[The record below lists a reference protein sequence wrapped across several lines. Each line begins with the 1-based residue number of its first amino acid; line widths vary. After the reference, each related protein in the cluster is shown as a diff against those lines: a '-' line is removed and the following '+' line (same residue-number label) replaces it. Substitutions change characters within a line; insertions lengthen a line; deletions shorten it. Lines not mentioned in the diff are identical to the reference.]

1 MQRREEP
8 DGLAWEDLA
17 MLLAGIEHGSLNRA
31 AKALRIGQ
39 ATASR
44 RLARLEERV
53 NARLFD
59 RTPEGLL
66 PTQFARELAPHARLI
81 EGHMADI
88 ERIAD
93 GFGDEPEGRVRLA
106 LPDGIASA
114 WLVQRLDGF
123 YQRFPKIDLD
133 LVIGN
138 ALVDLVR
145 GEADIAFRFVP
156 PTAGDLI
163 CVPLGRL
170 TFRPYVHG
178 RLAPHSPKA
187 IRWISFLDPELVFAE
202 TRWIDEHVAP
212 ERLLRVSSWN
222 AMFAGC
228 IAGLGAALLSP
239 LVAEPA
245 GLVPLQSPLP
255 PVPSRDAYLVSHRA
269 LRNVPRMKAVREWL
283 KEAAQDFALLS

>member
-1 MQRREEP
+1 MPGPKSIE
-8 DGLAWEDLA
+8 GLEWEDLA

-53 NARLFD
+53 SARLFD
-59 RTPEGLL
+59 RTPEGLVA
-66 PTQFARELAPHARLI
+66 TQFAHELAPHARLI
-81 EGHMADI
+81 EGHLADI
-88 ERIAD
+88 GRIAD

-114 WLVQRLDGF
+114 WLVQKLDDF
-123 YQRFPKIDLD
+123 YARYPKINLD

-145 GEADIAFRFVP
+145 GEADIAFRFIP
-156 PTAGDLI
+156 PTAADLI
-163 CVPLGRL
+163 AISLGRL
-170 TFRPYVHG
+170 DIDAFVHPK
-178 RLAPHSPKA
+178 LALQDPA
-187 IRWISFLDPELVFAE
+187 DLRWVGFLDPEMVFPE
-202 TRWIDEHVAP
+202 TRWIHENILP
-212 ERLLRVSSWN
+212 TKTLRVSSWN

-228 IAGLGAALLSP
+228 VAGLGAALLSP

-245 GLVPLQSPLP
+245 GLVRLQAGLP
-255 PVPSRDAYLVSHRA
+255 PVPSRDVYLVSHRA
-269 LRNVPRMKAVREWL
+269 LRHVPRMKAVRDWL
-283 KEAAQDFALLS
+283 KDAAREFAPK